1 MTSKVNSPRAKRID
15 RITKHPPL
23 FRLIGE
29 DDWPIIAVAY
39 ERGAFPFPPGMNA
52 QSLRSQIEDY
62 ARRGY
67 DLSVVEDENSNFR
80 AGRGLVAM
88 IVTKFDGWRIE
99 PELFKFPWA
108 TKFNVVRGLVAFL
121 LEMKRSRFIG
131 VCRVECKESSKQ
143 FMERL
148 TELKLLFRCGYIPNG
163 YPDSALWSYNIAG
176 KKQKVG

>member
-1 MTSKVNSPRAKRID
+1 MIM
-15 RITKHPPL
+15 
-23 FRLIGE
+23 
-29 DDWPIIAVAY
+29 VAY
-39 ERGAFPFPPGMNA
+39 SRGAFPFPAGMNA
-52 QSLRSQIEDY
+52 QALRSQIEGY
-62 ARRGY
+62 MRRGY
-67 DLSVVEDENSNFR
+67 DISVVEDENSNFR
-80 AGRGLVAM
+80 AGRGLVAL
-88 IVTKFDGWRIE
+88 IATRFDNWRIE

-163 YPDSALWSYNIAG
+163 YPDSALWSYNISG

>member
-1 MTSKVNSPRAKRID
+1 MKSKTTPRAKRIE
-15 RITKHPPL
+15 RLTKRPPIFRFIT
-23 FRLIGE
+23 E

-39 ERGAFPFPPGMNA
+39 ERGAFPFSPDMDA
-52 QSLRSQIEDY
+52 MALRHRIEY
-62 ARRGY
+62 WERLGY
-67 DLSVVEDENSNFR
+67 KLTVVEDDNQNFR

-88 IVTKFDGWRIE
+88 IVTKWDGWRVE

-108 TKFNVVRGLVAFL
+108 TKFNVVRGMVAYL

-163 YPDSALWSYNIAG
+163 YPDSALWSYNISG